1 MSATGR
7 FRYSGASWAT
17 KAIPSSASGEPAGMP
32 PSTVTP
38 PSVGLVRP
46 TAMVSR
52 VVLPAP
58 FGPTR
63 ATIWPPGMSRVQS
76 RRAHVR
82 RYRLPS
88 AVDSM
93 TFMIGYARERAVTLD
108 IRLNGISLVDLGTPG
123 FGCQASLRAD
133 PPPTRLELLA
143 VALPGTDED
152 CR

>member
-1 MSATGR
+1 MR
-7 FRYSGASWAT
+7 
-17 KAIPSSASGEPAGMP
+17 SSAPGEPGGS
-32 PSTVTP
+32 PSRTLSV

-76 RRAHVR
+76 RRAQVR

-93 TFMIGYARERAVTLD
+93 TFMIGYARKRTVTLD
-108 IRLNGISLVDLGTPG
+108 IRLNGISLVDLGTPA
-123 FGCQASLRAD
+123 FGCQASLRGQAAGD
-133 PPPTRLELLA
+133 ETGA
-143 VALPGTDED
+143 VTES
-152 CR
+152 

>member
-1 MSATGR
+1 M
-7 FRYSGASWAT
+7 
-17 KAIPSSASGEPAGMP
+17 PSSASGEPAGTP

-58 FGPTR
+58 LGPTR
-63 ATIWPPGMSRVQS
+63 ATMGPPGMSRVQS
-76 RRAHVR
+76 RSAQVR

-93 TFMIGYARERAVTLD
+93 TFMIGYARKRTVTLD
-108 IRLNGISLVDLGTPG
+108 IWLNGISPVDLGTPA
-123 FGCQASLRAD
+123 FGCQASLRGQAAGD
-133 PPPTRLELLA
+133 ETGA
-143 VALPGTDED
+143 VTES
-152 CR
+152 

>member
-1 MSATGR
+1 
-7 FRYSGASWAT
+7 
-17 KAIPSSASGEPAGMP
+17 MP

-63 ATIWPPGMSRVQS
+63 ATIWPPGMSSVQS
-76 RRAHVR
+76 RSAQVR

-93 TFMIGYARERAVTLD
+93 TFMIGY
-108 IRLNGISLVDLGTPG
+108 LGSG
-123 FGCQASLRAD
+123 RS
-133 PPPTRLELLA
+133 PPIY
-143 VALPGTDED
+143 G
-152 CR
+152 